1 MKALR
6 PAGLALLL
14 AACTTT
20 PPPPA
25 PEPVVEAPV
34 ATPEPRVVHK
44 ESIKSQPLKHLAGRS
59 LKAMPEKPLNV
70 RTRCNFRDVTGG
82 HGSMDLQV
90 TEAEVKRFSAE
101 ISIPKQGLCRFDMK
115 SFTQTGKLPNVV
127 LTDNKDACV
136 VRMWEQGKGVTVAFN
151 SCQAKCTGDAFSYL
165 WPILVDTRSGRC
177 A

>member
-34 ATPEPRVVHK
+34 AAPKPRVAPK
-44 ESIKSQPLKHLAGRS
+44 ESIKSQPLKHLVGRS

-70 RTRCNFRDVTGG
+70 RTRCNFRDVAGG
-82 HGSMDLQV
+82 RGSMDLQV

-115 SFTQTGKLPNVV
+115 HFEQTARMPNVV
-127 LTDNKDACV
+127 LTDRASACT
-136 VRMWEQGKGVTVAFN
+136 VRMWEQGNKVTIAFDTCPK
-151 SCQAKCTGDAFSYL
+151 SCEGDAFSYL
-165 WPILVDTRSGRC
+165 WPLIVEGKSGRC
-177 A
+177 